1 MGYNCGAKNNIFCER
16 TRFMNEKP
24 FTIGV
29 LTSGGDAPGMN
40 AVIRAVVRTAMAN
53 QAQVM
58 GIVNGFEGLLNG
70 EFRPMG
76 ARDVGGILQRG
87 GTILQTRRSQ
97 RFQDPKGQREA
108 IRRMNEAGIDS
119 LIVIGGDGS
128 LRGAH
133 ALAKQGVRVIG
144 IPGSID
150 NDIYGTDMAVGVDTA
165 LNTIMEAVDKLRD
178 TASSHSRAFLIE
190 TMGRNSGY
198 LAVMAGIVC
207 GAEMVLI
214 PEVSYTVEEV
224 AHAMEDAYMRGKTHA
239 IVLVAEGASIHTTD
253 LARIIDEMD
262 VGFKTRVTIL
272 GHIQRGGRPT
282 SFDRLLASRMGVKAV
297 ELLFEG
303 KTDAM
308 VGLTGMGVIEVPLD
322 EVITHDR
329 HATPSYYEMARMLS
343 R

>member
-1 MGYNCGAKNNIFCER
+1 
-16 TRFMNEKP
+16 MNAKP

-40 AVIRAVVRTAMAN
+40 ATIRAVVRTAMSN
-53 QAQVM
+53 NAQIL
-58 GIVNGFEGLLNG
+58 GIANGFEGLLNG

-87 GTILQTRRSQ
+87 GTILQTRRSE
-97 RFQDPKGQREA
+97 RFQEPRGQREA
-108 IRRMNEAGIDS
+108 IRRMNESGIDG

-133 ALAKQGVRVIG
+133 ALCMQGIKVVG
-144 IPGSID
+144 VPASID
-150 NDIYGTDMAVGVDTA
+150 NDIWGSDMAIGVDTA
-165 LNTIMEAVDKLRD
+165 LNTIMDAVDKLRD
-178 TASSHSRAFLIE
+178 TASSHSRAFIIE

-207 GAEMVLI
+207 GAEIILM
-214 PEVSYTVEEV
+214 PEVTSTIEEV
-224 AHAMEDAYMRGKTHA
+224 SHALEDAYLRGKNHA
-239 IVLVAEGASIHTTD
+239 IVIMAEGANIHAAD
-253 LARIIDEMD
+253 LARMLDEMD

-282 SFDRLLASRMGVKAV
+282 AFDRLLAARLGSKAV
-297 ELLFEG
+297 ELLLNGES
-303 KTDAM
+303 DVM
-308 VGLTGMGVIEVPLD
+308 VGLKGTGITPVPLD
-322 EVITHDR
+322 EVTSHSR
-329 HATPSYYEMARMLS
+329 PAPSNYYEMAKMLA